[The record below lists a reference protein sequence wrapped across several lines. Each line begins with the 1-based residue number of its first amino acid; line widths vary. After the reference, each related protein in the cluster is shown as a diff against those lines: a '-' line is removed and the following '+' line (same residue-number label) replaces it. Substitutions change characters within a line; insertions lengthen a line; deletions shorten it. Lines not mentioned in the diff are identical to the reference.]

1 LSGNLWQ
8 PVRIFSN
15 SDQDDN
21 QGVHIILL
29 ATTIA
34 KIFPS
39 FSGNIS
45 VIPQIGALKGLK

>member
-1 LSGNLWQ
+1 VAIFGN
-8 PVRIFSN
+8 RFEFFSN

-45 VIPQIGALKGLK
+45 VIQQIGVERP